1 MSLFVAA
8 ARLQARQIFSDRDY
22 TIELVRAPLLSVVF
36 LALVRQA
43 GRPDLLAN
51 ALLAP
56 VLMALFGMAL
66 SISGEI
72 VDADRWL
79 GLLEPT
85 IATPVPFPRLVLHRI
100 LTTTLVSLII
110 AVEVCLVSIAGFR
123 VVPAVHHPWVLA
135 AAAVVTLAAMAG
147 WSLLMSAL
155 FVATR
160 TARTFQ
166 NTLSYPF
173 MLLGGVFVPVDQLPQ
188 WMRPAARLVFLSWSS
203 DLLRD
208 AMAAPPVT
216 SVAARLGMVV
226 LLGAAGLGI
235 GLLTLRRVLRR
246 VRATG
251 TLGLR

>member
-1 MSLFVAA
+1 V
-8 ARLQARQIFSDRDY
+8 I
-22 TIELVRAPLLSVVF
+22 
-36 LALVRQA
+36 
-43 GRPDLLAN
+43 
-51 ALLAP
+51 
-56 VLMALFGMAL
+56 
-66 SISGEI
+66 
-72 VDADRWL
+72 
-79 GLLEPT
+79 
-85 IATPVPFPRLVLHRI
+85 
-100 LTTTLVSLII
+100 
-110 AVEVCLVSIAGFR
+110 
-123 VVPAVHHPWVLA
+123 
-135 AAAVVTLAAMAG
+135 VTLGAMAG

-188 WMRPAARLVFLSWSS
+188 WMRPVARLVFLSWSS

-208 AMAAPPVT
+208 AMAAAPVS
-216 SVAARLGMVV
+216 SVAGRLAMVL
-226 LLGAAGLGI
+226 LLGAAGLGL

>member
-1 MSLFVAA
+1 MSLFLAA
-8 ARLQARQIFSDRDY
+8 AQLQLRQIFSDRDY
-22 TIELVRAPLLSVVF
+22 TIDLVRAPLLAVVF
-36 LALVRQA
+36 LALVRQS
-43 GRPDLLAN
+43 GRPDLLSN

-56 VLMALFGMAL
+56 ILMALFSMAM

-100 LTTTLVSLII
+100 ITTTMISLII
-110 AVEVCLVSIAGFR
+110 AVEVVLVCILGFH
-123 VVPAVHHPWVLA
+123 VVPVVHHPWLFAVA
-135 AAAVVTLAAMAG
+135 AIVTLAAMAC

-166 NTLSYPF
+166 NTLGYPIL
-173 MLLGGVFVPVDQLPQ
+173 LLGGTFVPVDSLPE
-188 WMRPAARLVFLSWSS
+188 WMRPLTRLVFLSWSS

-216 SVAARLGMVV
+216 SVGVRLGAIVV
-226 LLGAAGLGI
+226 LGLTGLVLGRW
-235 GLLTLRRVLRR
+235 LLLRVLRR